1 MKILIADDDTTSRR
15 VLECNLQRWDY
26 EVITAADGNEA
37 WEILMRPDAPKLA
50 LLDWMMPGIDGV
62 EICRRYRQL
71 KGNDSAYLILLTTLA
86 RKNNIVEGLTAGAD
100 DYITKPFD
108 RDELHARLRVGQR
121 VLDLQAEQKNQFSQ
135 LQDAYSQ
142 IEQGLK
148 AAAEVQR
155 SLLPRE
161 LPHIPGVGFAWIYE
175 ACDYVA
181 GDIFNIVQLDESHVG
196 LYVLDVSGHG
206 AQAAMLSVSLSRVL
220 TPFIEQGGILMRRVE
235 GQGGGEIVSPSD
247 VAEQLNLRFP
257 VMAQTGQ
264 YFTFIYGVLDLAD
277 RSFFFARAGHPDPII
292 VSNGQAAVLDNIGN
306 LPVGM
311 FENVHYVTNRVQ
323 LETGDKL
330 IFYTDGLTDASDP
343 QGAQFGLDK
352 ALSILSARASGPIA
366 DDIAELH
373 RHVENFTQG
382 FPKKD
387 DMTVLAFQIL

>member
-1 MKILIADDDTTSRR
+1 MRILIADDDSTSRR
-15 VLECNLQRWDY
+15 VLESTLQKWDY
-26 EVITAADGNEA
+26 DVVTATDGNEA
-37 WEILMRPDAPKLA
+37 WDILMRPDAPRLA

-71 KGNDSAYLILLTTLA
+71 KGNDSAYLILLTTLT

-108 RDELHARLRVGQR
+108 RGELHARLRVGQR
-121 VLDLQAEQKNQFSQ
+121 VLDLQAEQKKQFSQ

-161 LPHIPGVGFAWIYE
+161 IPHIPGVEFDWAYD

-181 GDIFNIVQLDESHVG
+181 GDIFNIIRLDESHVG

-235 GQGGGEIVSPSD
+235 GQGRVEIVSPSD

-264 YFTFIYGVLDLAD
+264 YFTFIYGVLDLSD

-311 FENVHYVTNRVQ
+311 FENVHYVTNRVP
-323 LETGDKL
+323 LEPGDKL
-330 IFYTDGLTDASDP
+330 IFYTDGLTEASDP
-343 QGAQFGLDK
+343 QETQLGLDK
-352 ALSILSARASGPIA
+352 VLSILSGRKDGPIA
-366 DDIAELH
+366 EDIAAL
-373 RHVENFTQG
+373 RQGVEDFIQG
-382 FPKKD
+382 LPKKD
-387 DMTVLAFQIL
+387 DMTVLGFQIL